1 MTIFTQ
7 RRRIW
12 ASVAAAAAAISMLA
26 APAESDEDTGGQT
39 TRGLTAPLRSDAK
52 ASLPGDAPGVL
63 SDAKA
68 LLLQGAPGVLV
79 DVRTPGR
86 TLKVRA
92 GYGNLAERTP
102 VPWNARFRI
111 GSLTKPFVAATVL
124 QLVGE
129 GHLTLHTTV
138 EELLPG
144 VVDRNGNDGS
154 RITVRQLLQHTSGL
168 PEYLLEMP
176 HLFSLEGFQKHRF
189 DMVTPQQAVRLAMR
203 HKPDF
208 APGTSWSYSN
218 TGYMLAGMIIEAVTG
233 RTWQEEV
240 RRRIVRPLDLTQT
253 LLPGTRAGIPGP
265 NAIGYE
271 RFAGPGA
278 TVEDPNYSRAI
289 NATRQNPSW
298 GGAAGEIISTTRDTQ
313 RFLRALINGR
323 LLRPAELAEMQKTVP
338 TNEGFRSNWPGAR
351 YGLGLVWIP
360 NSCGGSWAHGGDI
373 MGYMTRNGI
382 SADGRRSVMV
392 TINTDTLQ
400 RQPGVPAPVGDV
412 TTELID
418 NALCPA

>member
-1 MTIFTQ
+1 MKTATQ
-7 RRRIW
+7 HRRIF
-12 ASVAAAAAAISMLA
+12 ASIAAAAAAISMLA
-26 APAESDEDTGGQT
+26 SPAAADADTGRHNP
-39 TRGLTAPLRSDAK
+39 RGLAATLQADAE
-52 ASLPGDAPGVL
+52 
-63 SDAKA
+63 A
-68 LLLQGAPGVLV
+68 LLPQGAPGVLV
-79 DVRTPGR
+79 DVRTPRR

-92 GYGNLAERTP
+92 GYGNLTNKTP

-129 GHLTLHTTV
+129 GRLSLDTTV

-144 VVDRNGNDGS
+144 VVRGNGNDGR

-189 DMVTPQQAVRLAMR
+189 DTVTPQQAVRLAMR

-278 TVEDPNYSRAI
+278 TVEDRTTAE
-289 NATRQNPSW
+289 PS
-298 GGAAGEIISTTRDTQ
+298 TPP
-313 RFLRALINGR
+313 GR
-323 LLRPAELAEMQKTVP
+323 TP
-338 TNEGFRSNWPGAR
+338 
-351 YGLGLVWIP
+351 
-360 NSCGGSWAHGGDI
+360 
-373 MGYMTRNGI
+373 
-382 SADGRRSVMV
+382 
-392 TINTDTLQ
+392 
-400 RQPGVPAPVGDV
+400 PGVEPPVRSSARRVIPSASSAP
-412 TTELID
+412 
-418 NALCPA
+418 

>member
-1 MTIFTQ
+1 
-7 RRRIW
+7 
-12 ASVAAAAAAISMLA
+12 MLA
-26 APAESDEDTGGQT
+26 APAAADADTGRHNP
-39 TRGLTAPLRSDAK
+39 RGLAATLQADAE
-52 ASLPGDAPGVL
+52 
-63 SDAKA
+63 A
-68 LLLQGAPGVLV
+68 LLPQGAPGVLV
-79 DVRTPGR
+79 DVRTPRR

-92 GYGNLAERTP
+92 GYGNMTNKTP

-129 GHLTLHTTV
+129 GRLSLDTTV

-144 VVDRNGNDGS
+144 VVRGNGNDGR

-168 PEYLLEMP
+168 PEYLQEMP
-176 HLFSLEGFQKHRF
+176 HIFTLEGFQKHRF
-189 DMVTPQQAVRLAMR
+189 DTVTPKQAVGLAMR
-203 HKPDF
+203 HAPDF

-240 RRRIVRPLDLTQT
+240 RQRIVRPLRLTQT
-253 LLPGTRAGIPGP
+253 VLPGTRVGIPRP
-265 NAIGYE
+265 HAIGYE

-278 TVEDPNYSRAI
+278 TPEDPKYSEAI
-289 NATRQNPSW
+289 DATLQNPSW

-313 RFLRALINGR
+313 RFLRALIGGK
-323 LLRPAELAEMQKTVP
+323 LLRPAELAEMKRTVP

-351 YGLGLVWIP
+351 YGLGLLWIP
-360 NSCGGSWAHGGDI
+360 NSCGGSWSHGGDI
-373 MGYMTRNGI
+373 PGYMTRNGI

-392 TINTDTLQ
+392 SINTDTLQ
-400 RQPGVPAPVGDV
+400 RQPGVPAPVHDV
-412 TTELID
+412 TTQLIGH
-418 NALCPA
+418 ALCSTDAHP